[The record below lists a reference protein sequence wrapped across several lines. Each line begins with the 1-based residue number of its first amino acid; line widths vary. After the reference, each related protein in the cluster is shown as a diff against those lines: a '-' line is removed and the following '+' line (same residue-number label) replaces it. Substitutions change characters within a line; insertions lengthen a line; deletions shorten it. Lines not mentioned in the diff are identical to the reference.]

1 MLCRVMLCRLVLVQ
15 VVVVVVVV
23 VLLLRLVVLVLI
35 LALMLVVLVRILV
48 LVPVLVQLVV
58 QLVVLPVLVLILVQ
72 LVVRV
77 LLAAALAWMPLCCLR
92 LPSLPPPVQ
101 GLAALLR
108 RPYPLQ
114 LPLALQGRMWLRGS
128 LRKPRSVYSLS
139 AASAPHKKRW
149 TQRRLRVW
157 NLAAT
162 WMMAPWILRLTASQ
176 WPHPAHPPAHRPKG

>member
-15 VVVVVVVV
+15 AVVVVVVV
-23 VLLLRLVVLVLI
+23 VLALI
-35 LALMLVVLVRILV
+35 LVVLVRILA

-58 QLVVLPVLVLILVQ
+58 QLVVLPVLVLIMVQ
-72 LVVRV
+72 LVVLI

-114 LPLALQGRMWLRGS
+114 LPLALQSRMWLRGS

-139 AASAPHKKRW
+139 AASASLQTRW
-149 TQRRLRVW
+149 TQRRFRVW

>member
-1 MLCRVMLCRLVLVQ
+1 MLCRLVLVQ
-15 VVVVVVVV
+15 AVVVQAVVVVVVVV
-23 VLLLRLVVLVLI
+23 RVVLVLILALI

-48 LVPVLVQLVV
+48 LEHV
-58 QLVVLPVLVLILVQ
+58 LVVLPVLVLILVQ

-114 LPLALQGRMWLRGS
+114 LPLALQSRMWLRGS

-139 AASAPHKKRW
+139 AASASLQTRW

>member
-1 MLCRVMLCRLVLVQ
+1 MLCRLVLVQ
-15 VVVVVVVV
+15 AVVVVVVV
-23 VLLLRLVVLVLI
+23 VLALI
-35 LALMLVVLVRILV
+35 LVVLVRILV

-58 QLVVLPVLVLILVQ
+58 QLVVLPVLVVI
-72 LVVRV
+72 

-101 GLAALLR
+101 LLAALLR

-114 LPLALQGRMWLRGS
+114 LPLALQSRMWLRGS

-139 AASAPHKKRW
+139 AASASLQTRW
-149 TQRRLRVW
+149 TQRRFRVW

-162 WMMAPWILRLTASQ
+162 WMMAPWTLRLTASQ